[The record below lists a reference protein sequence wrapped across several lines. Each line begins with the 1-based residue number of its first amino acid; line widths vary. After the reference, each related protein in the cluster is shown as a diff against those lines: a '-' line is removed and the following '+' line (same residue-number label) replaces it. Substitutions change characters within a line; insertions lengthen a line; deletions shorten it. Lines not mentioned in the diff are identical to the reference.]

1 MSNIWI
7 IIKNILKRMY
17 RKPSSYLLH
26 FLAPIIVSVSI
37 FLMYNIFST
46 TPISIGIVNEDQSQ
60 LSRVL
65 IRNIESNE
73 GLEVV
78 LIDAQDLEDRIIE
91 RYVSYGVVIPENFE
105 SDILNEVA
113 PKTEIVSF
121 DQNSGAIWIK
131 GLTNFHIENMMLLSK
146 ATNDKSEVLLKMDQL
161 ENSFYSF
168 ESIGIT
174 DLSKEK
180 TATVNTFGTYMIVL
194 LITTFTISFQILK
207 EKEQGTFSRIGISP
221 IHPKS
226 YVLANIIANLMISS
240 AQIGIVMLVLKL
252 GFKVNF
258 FTNPFILYFI
268 LVLFALCGISVGVL
282 LATLSKNTQTAS
294 AALGLI
300 LSPSCMIAGCL
311 WPLDSMPEFMQKIA
325 YITPQ
330 RWTLDAIELIQ
341 KNNQVLEI
349 IPNLLVVLSFT
360 TLFFLISIY
369 KIKNEDQLF
378 Y

>member
-1 MSNIWI
+1 MPNI
-7 IIKNILKRMY
+7 IIIIRSILKRMY

-26 FLAPIIVSVSI
+26 FLAPIIVSVGI

-46 TPISIGIVNEDQSQ
+46 APITIGIVNEDQSQ

-65 IRNIESNE
+65 IRNIDSTDDI
-73 GLEVV
+73 EVV
-78 LIDAQDLEDRIIE
+78 ILEDHELEDRIIE
-91 RYVSYGVVIPENFE
+91 RSVSYGIVISNGFE
-105 SDILNEVA
+105 TNILNEVS
-113 PKTEIVSF
+113 PMTDIVSF
-121 DQNSGAIWIK
+121 DQNSGAEWVK
-131 GLTNFHIENMMLLSK
+131 ELTNFHIENMMLLSK
-146 ATNDKSEVLLKMDQL
+146 TTSEKSEVLLKLDKL
-161 ENSFYSF
+161 EDAFYSF
-168 ESIGIT
+168 ESIELMDT
-174 DLSKEK
+174 SKEK
-180 TATVNTFGTYMIVL
+180 TATVSTFGTYMIVL

-207 EKEQGTFSRIGISP
+207 EKEQGTFSRIGMSP
-221 IHPKS
+221 VHPKS
-226 YVLANIIANLMISS
+226 YILANILANLMISS
-240 AQIGIVMLVLKL
+240 IQIGIVMMVLKL
-252 GFKVNF
+252 GFNVNF
-258 FTNPFILYFI
+258 YTNPIIIYFI

-311 WPLDSMPEFMQKIA
+311 WPLDYMPEIMQKIA

-330 RWTLDAIELIQ
+330 RWALDAIELIQ

-378 Y
+378 S

>member
-1 MSNIWI
+1 
-7 IIKNILKRMY
+7 MY

-26 FLAPIIVSVSI
+26 FLAPIIVSVGI

-46 TPISIGIVNEDQSQ
+46 APITIGIVNEDQSQ

-65 IRNIESNE
+65 IRNIDSTDDI
-73 GLEVV
+73 EVV
-78 LIDAQDLEDRIIE
+78 ILEDHELEDRIIE
-91 RYVSYGVVIPENFE
+91 RSVSYGIVISNGFE
-105 SDILNEVA
+105 TNILNEVS
-113 PKTEIVSF
+113 PMTDIVSF
-121 DQNSGAIWIK
+121 DQNSGAEWVK
-131 GLTNFHIENMMLLSK
+131 ELTNFHIENMMLLSK
-146 ATNDKSEVLLKMDQL
+146 TTSEKSEVLLKLDKL
-161 ENSFYSF
+161 EDAFYSF
-168 ESIGIT
+168 ESIELMDT
-174 DLSKEK
+174 SKEK
-180 TATVNTFGTYMIVL
+180 TATVSTFGTYMIVL

-207 EKEQGTFSRIGISP
+207 EKEQGTFSRIGMSP
-221 IHPKS
+221 VHPKS
-226 YVLANIIANLMISS
+226 YILANILANLMISS
-240 AQIGIVMLVLKL
+240 IQIGIVMMVLKL
-252 GFKVNF
+252 GFNVNF
-258 FTNPFILYFI
+258 YTNPIIIYFI

-311 WPLDSMPEFMQKIA
+311 WPLDYMPEIMQKIA

-330 RWTLDAIELIQ
+330 RWALDAIELIQ

-378 Y
+378 S

>member
-7 IIKNILKRMY
+7 IIRNILKRMY

-26 FLAPIIVSVSI
+26 FLAPIIVSLSI
-37 FLMYNIFST
+37 FLVYNVFST
-46 TPISIGIVNEDQSQ
+46 TPITIGIVNEDQSQ

-65 IRNIESNE
+65 IRNIDSNE
-73 GLEVV
+73 GLETVIV
-78 LIDAQDLEDRIIE
+78 DAHELESRIIE
-91 RYVSYGVVIPENFE
+91 RSVSYGMVIPKEFE
-105 SDILNEVA
+105 SNILNEVS
-113 PKTEIVSF
+113 PKTEIISF
-121 DQNSGAIWIK
+121 DHNSGAIWVK
-131 GLTNFHIENMMLLSK
+131 ELTNFHIENMMLLSK
-146 ATNDKSEVLLKMDQL
+146 ATQDKSEVLLKLGQL
-161 ENSFYSF
+161 EDSYYSF
-168 ESIGIT
+168 ESVGIT
-174 DLSKEK
+174 DVSKEK

-207 EKEQGTFSRIGISP
+207 EKEQGTFSRIGMSP
-221 IHPKS
+221 VHAKS
-226 YVLANIIANLMISS
+226 YILANIIANLMISS
-240 AQIGIVMLVLKL
+240 FQIGIVMLVLKL
-252 GFKVNF
+252 GYKVNF
-258 FTNPFILYFI
+258 YTNPFILYLI

-282 LATLSKNTQTAS
+282 LATLSKNTQTAT

-311 WPLDSMPEFMQKIA
+311 WPLDAMPEIMQKVA

-360 TLFFLISIY
+360 TLFFLISVY
-369 KIKNEDQLF
+369 KIVNEDQLF
-378 Y
+378 S